1 MGLGGAS
8 ALLAKLSVKSGPLAK
23 ALVISTS
30 NCEDATERRAAGG
43 ASKAVISKKA
53 EKFVRVPL
61 EESTFS
67 ARVVRAKVQLVSAVR
82 Q

>member
-8 ALLAKLSVKSGPLAK
+8 ALLAKLSGKSGPLAK